1 MPTGAEAPRAGVPG
15 TAGEYDAVQSRRR
28 LLGWLLYGFGLSLL
42 VALIV
47 RTGPWRMLEALL
59 ESRWQPVALA
69 ILALA
74 IGQTLRGIKWAYLI
88 GQVQPG
94 VDRPLVVG
102 CYFTNI
108 LVSYWTP
115 ARSGEALAP
124 LLLASRCGT
133 PKRLGLAVILVD
145 RMADV
150 AFLAAALVGSALYLG
165 SHAGSAEGSGTLRT
179 SLYAAAAFAAVLGA
193 AGVAVLRA
201 TRPGLAARQA
211 LEGDLPPED
220 GLFGRLTGLFWKLR
234 AAIAQVVRPRRLGVL
249 WILTMA
255 AWLFDFANLYWMVN
269 AVTPIRFV
277 ESSVA
282 QSVAAGASLASFVPG
297 GIGVATASYVV
308 VADLL
313 GADWQRVAAAGVLAV
328 VLNQVTRFALAL
340 AAGAHWGRAAK
351 RLR

>member
-1 MPTGAEAPRAGVPG
+1 MPPGAEAPRAGSP
-15 TAGEYDAVQSRRR
+15 AAPGEYDAVQGWRR
-28 LLGWLLYGFGLSLL
+28 LLWWLLYGFGLSLL

-47 RTGPWRMLEALL
+47 RTGPRRMLETLL
-59 ESRWQPVALA
+59 ESRWEHVALA
-69 ILALA
+69 ILCLC
-74 IGQTLRGIKWAYLI
+74 IGQILRGVKWAYLI

-102 CYFTNI
+102 CYCTNI

-145 RMADV
+145 RVADV
-150 AFLAAALVGSALYLG
+150 AFLAAALVASALYLG
-165 SHAGSAEGSGTLRT
+165 SHAERSGTLRT
-179 SLYAAAAFAAVLGA
+179 GLYTAATFAAML
-193 AGVAVLRA
+193 GVAGLAVLFA

-211 LEGDLPPED
+211 LEGDAPTGG

-234 AAIAQVVRPRRLGVL
+234 AAVAQVVRPRRLAVL
-249 WILTMA
+249 WILTVA
-255 AWLFDFANLYWMVN
+255 AWLFDFANAYWMVN
-269 AVTPIRFV
+269 AVTRISFV
-277 ESSVA
+277 ESGVA

-313 GADWQRVAAAGVLAV
+313 GADWQRVAAAGVLGV
-328 VLNQVTRFALAL
+328 VLNQVTRFALAV
-340 AAGAHWGRAAK
+340 AAGAHWARAAK
-351 RLR
+351 RVR